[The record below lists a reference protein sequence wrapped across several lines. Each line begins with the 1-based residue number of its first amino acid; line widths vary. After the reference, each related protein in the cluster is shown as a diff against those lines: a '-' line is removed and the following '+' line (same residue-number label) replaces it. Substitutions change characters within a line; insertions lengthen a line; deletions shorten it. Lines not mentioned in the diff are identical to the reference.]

1 MRENRFFL
9 PALNTAGYLLV
20 VVVNALANILPINGI
35 TTGEVSDRYDNLFV
49 PAGLT
54 FSIWGII
61 YILLAIFVV
70 YQWIVAR
77 HETPAASFSGKV
89 GPWFFISCL
98 ANAGWI
104 VAWHFEMLP
113 LTLVL
118 MLVLLVSL
126 LVIYLRLGVGMKYVT
141 RAEQFLVDIPF
152 SVYLGWISI
161 ATIANVSAFLVSIQW
176 GMLGLG
182 PQFWAV
188 VLIAVGI
195 ALALV
200 MAIVRQ
206 DIFYALVVD
215 WALLGILLKRLA
227 DPVTPDQ
234 VVVYAAITG
243 LVLVSGVIVL
253 QLMRRRIYRPAVS

>member
-9 PALNTAGYLLV
+9 PALNTVGYILV
-20 VVVNALANILPINGI
+20 VAVNASANILPINGV
-35 TTGEVSDRYDNLFV
+35 TTGEVSDRYGNLFV

-54 FSIWGII
+54 FSIWGVI
-61 YILLAIFVV
+61 YLLLAIFVV
-70 YQWIVAR
+70 YQWVVAR
-77 HETPAASFSGKV
+77 HHTADASFSGRV
-89 GPWFFISCL
+89 GAWFFVSCL

-104 VAWHFEMLP
+104 FAWHYEMLP

-118 MLVLLVSL
+118 MTLLLVSL
-126 LVIYLRLGVGMKYVT
+126 LAIYLRLGTGVKFVP
-141 RAEQFLVDIPF
+141 RAEQLLVHLPF

-161 ATIANVSAFLVSIQW
+161 ATIANVSALLVSIRW
-176 GMLGLG
+176 DMFGLG

-188 VLIAVGI
+188 VVIAVGI
-195 ALALV
+195 ALALI
-200 MAIVRQ
+200 MLFQRR

-234 VVVYAAITG
+234 VVVYATITG
-243 LVLVSGVIVL
+243 LVLVSGGIII
-253 QLMRRRIYRPAVS
+253 QLFRRRVYQPAVT

>member
-9 PALNTAGYLLV
+9 PALNTIGYVLV
-20 VVVNALANILPINGI
+20 VVMNALANILPINGI
-35 TTGEVSDRYDNLFV
+35 TTGEVSARYDNLFV

-54 FSIWGII
+54 FSIWGVI
-61 YILLAIFVV
+61 YILLAVFVV
-70 YQWIVAR
+70 YQWVVAR
-77 HETPAASFSGKV
+77 HETPAASFTGKV
-89 GPWFFISCL
+89 GIWFFISCL

-104 VAWHFEMLP
+104 LAWHHEMLP
-113 LTLVL
+113 LSLVL
-118 MLVLLVSL
+118 MLVLLGSL
-126 LVIYLRLGVGMKYVT
+126 LAIYLRLGTGMKYVT
-141 RAEQFLVDIPF
+141 RAEQLLVHMPF

-176 GMLGLG
+176 DTLGLG

-188 VLIAVGI
+188 VVIAVGI
-195 ALALV
+195 ALALII
-200 MAIVRQ
+200 AFLRQ

-234 VVVYAAITG
+234 AVVYATITG
-243 LVLVSGVIVL
+243 LVLVSGTIL
-253 QLMRRRIYRPAVS
+253 IQLFRRRIYRPAIT